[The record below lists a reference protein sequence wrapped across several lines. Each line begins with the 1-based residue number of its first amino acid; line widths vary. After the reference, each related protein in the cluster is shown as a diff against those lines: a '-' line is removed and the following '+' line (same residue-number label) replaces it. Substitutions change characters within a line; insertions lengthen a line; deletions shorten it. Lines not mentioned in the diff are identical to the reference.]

1 MKRILFILLA
11 VCMVQIA
18 DAQPKKS
25 RVQQIPQ
32 SPPNQP
38 SQQNRQGQQKVAASG
53 ITTRALI
60 SFPTAL
66 DMSEDVVWRRDIY
79 RELDLTNEKNAGLY
93 YPVEPIGQQV
103 NLFTYLFKLVLRGK
117 NNGGVNAYEYR
128 LDGNEVFTDSAR
140 IKPLQFL
147 DNYHIYYERNGKGI
161 RLDNSD
167 IPSREVQGYYLKE
180 SAYYDQA
187 TGTFHRKVI
196 ALCPIMS
203 REDDFGD
210 GAAKYPL
217 FWVKYDD
224 IAPFLS
230 KQTVMTSNLNNAA
243 TMSADDYFTMNMYE
257 GKIYKTTN
265 MLGQTLAQYCP
276 TDSAMTAEQKKI
288 EKELQDFEKH
298 IFGDPARKDSLD
310 SIAAAEK
317 DQKLSKK
324 GRSNRRSGGSSTSKT
339 RRKGSGN
346 ASTGSS
352 ARVSVRRERH

>member
-324 GRSNRRSGGSSTSKT
+324 GRKNRRSGGSSTSKS
-339 RRKGSGN
+339 RRKGSGS
-346 ASTGSS
+346 AATGSS